1 MCCASPCRFEWEVL
15 FPFMIFLGILL
26 TSKGDNAMG
35 IFGWIGLIGLA
46 VGGLGI
52 IDILLML

>member
-1 MCCASPCRFEWEVL
+1 MKSH
-15 FPFMIFLGILL
+15 GILL

-46 VGGLGI
+46 VAGLGI
-52 IDILLML
+52 VDMLLTL